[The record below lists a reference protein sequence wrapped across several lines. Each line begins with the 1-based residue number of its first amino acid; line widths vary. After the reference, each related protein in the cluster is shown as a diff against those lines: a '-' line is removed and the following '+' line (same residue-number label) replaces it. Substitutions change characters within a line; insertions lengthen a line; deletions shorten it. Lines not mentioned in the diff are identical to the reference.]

1 MLKPFNLNVND
12 FRRQI
17 CCPEA
22 SKHCLQIKIKVTWRV
37 LGWLNGTW
45 YDKNNNR
52 WRFKPV
58 QMAVV
63 KSCQFNENQKQV
75 SFDYLVCDALLF
87 TSLSFVNVLL
97 SVLSINLFSWF
108 EDVAIKTTQFFQLKS
123 TWIKS
128 ILYRGQLYIKT
139 ALYDEHVYHWKIL
152 RVSLIKLEQDW

>member
-1 MLKPFNLNVND
+1 
-12 FRRQI
+12 
-17 CCPEA
+17 
-22 SKHCLQIKIKVTWRV
+22 
-37 LGWLNGTW
+37 
-45 YDKNNNR
+45 
-52 WRFKPV
+52 
-58 QMAVV
+58 MAVV

-75 SFDYLVCDALLF
+75 SFDYLVCYALLF

-139 ALYDEHVYHWKIL
+139 ALYDEHVYH
-152 RVSLIKLEQDW
+152 